1 MTPRITTHQPIASD
15 TIARWRAAAVA
26 IAPLVLLAAFVYH
39 PFLPFLTNPHAAAEA
54 GSADTVRWGI
64 AHLLVGV
71 GSGFMILAFLAIR
84 SVLREAGEDRWSMR
98 ALPFI
103 VMGSVL
109 YAILPGMEFTVIAV
123 AKTGGDVTAAQAAI
137 EQWFVPVIMASALTY
152 AIGVFGFAI
161 GISRSEVLGTGKA
174 RVVVTALVLMAL
186 ARFVPLGLVQFYV
199 QGVAGVVALWTVAYE
214 MRLAAGSQA
223 LGRTLPAT

>member
-1 MTPRITTHQPIASD
+1 MKPRTTTDQPIAPD
-15 TIARWRAAAVA
+15 TVARWRAAAVA
-26 IAPLVLLAAFVYH
+26 IAPLVLLAGFVYH

-71 GSGFMILAFLAIR
+71 GSGFMILAFLGIR
-84 SVLREAGEDRWSMR
+84 SVLREAGEDRWSIR

-103 VMGSVL
+103 VVGSAL

-123 AKTGGDVTAAQAAI
+123 AETGGDVAAAQMAI
-137 EQWFVPVIMASALTY
+137 EHWFVPVIMTSALTY
-152 AIGVFGFAI
+152 AIGVFGFAV
-161 GISRSEVLGTGKA
+161 GISRSEVFGRGKA
-174 RVVVTALVLMAL
+174 RVVVIALVFMAL

-199 QGVAGVVALWTVAYE
+199 QGAAGLVAFWIAAYE
-214 MRLAAGSQA
+214 MRLAAVSHG

>member
-1 MTPRITTHQPIASD
+1 MTTRITTHQPIAPD
-15 TIARWRAAAVA
+15 TVARWRAAAVA

-103 VMGSVL
+103 VVGSVL

-123 AKTGGDVTAAQAAI
+123 AETGGDVAAAQAAI
-137 EQWFVPVIMASALTY
+137 EHWFVPVIMASALTY

-161 GISRSEVLGTGKA
+161 GIKRSELLDAGKA
-174 RVVVTALVLMAL
+174 RLVAIALVVMAL
-186 ARFVPLGLVQFYV
+186 ARFVPLGLVQFYI
-199 QGVAGVVALWTVAYE
+199 QGGAGVLALWTVAYR
-214 MRLAAGSQA
+214 MRLGAGSQA